1 MSYPE
6 IVGRM
11 ADGLSEAAGGV
22 AQRVQALRC
31 PPNLTSYHCQPDS
44 GALAYPGSKFH
55 DPSTLKE
62 RITART
68 RSLTGGL
75 R

>member
-31 PPNLTSYHCQPDS
+31 PPSLTSYHCQPDS
-44 GALAYPGSKFH
+44 GALAYPGSKFP
-55 DPSTLKE
+55 DPSTLKD
-62 RITART
+62 RITAHRA
-68 RSLTGGL
+68 LLAGHA
-75 R
+75 